1 VESRTERE
9 GTRYV
14 SRPYNV
20 GDAKV
25 CGTEFDARP
34 RMDAIGLPGLMLRLN
49 YTRLFSELNDVN
61 TGNETRIKDQPDYVY
76 NIGFD

>member
-1 VESRTERE
+1 
-9 GTRYV
+9 
-14 SRPYNV
+14 
-20 GDAKV
+20 
-25 CGTEFDARP
+25 
-34 RMDAIGLPGLMLRLN
+34 MDAIGLPGLMLRLN